1 VNHARHLH
9 AGHLGHAEI
18 DDNDVGLERSGFL
31 NGFQTIYGLAADL
44 PTLVRFEQFARATAR
59 LWVVVYYKNSS
70 HSSLARFCK
79 SAAML
84 GILHCVIPYRNTVDG
99 VWTEVSYA
107 LGLRLFLGSPYSVSS
122 THKESR

>member
-84 GILHCVIPYRNTVDG
+84 GSGSLIISCCHFLTTNSTWCGERSSF
-99 VWTEVSYA
+99 WTC
-107 LGLRLFLGSPYSVSS
+107 R
-122 THKESR
+122 TI